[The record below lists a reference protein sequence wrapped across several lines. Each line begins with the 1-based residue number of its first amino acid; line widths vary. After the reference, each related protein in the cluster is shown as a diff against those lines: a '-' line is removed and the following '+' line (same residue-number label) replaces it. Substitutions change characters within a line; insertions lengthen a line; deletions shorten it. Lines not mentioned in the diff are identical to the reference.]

1 MHYKHTFIVRAPL
14 EKVAN
19 FHRLSA
25 SMAAITPPPVI
36 VNIQRAPELL
46 AAGDEMRFTLWLG
59 PLPLHWLARIEDL
72 SAGGFTDNQLEGPF
86 KKWKH
91 QHQFH
96 AIDASR
102 TLVIDQIEAEIK
114 NHWFWGPIGR
124 LMWLNLPV
132 LFAYRG
138 WKTRRSLDS

>member
-59 PLPLHWLARIEDL
+59 PLPLRWLARIEDL

-91 QHQFH
+91 QHQFQ

>member
-59 PLPLHWLARIEDL
+59 PLPLRWLARIEDL

-91 QHQFH
+91 QHQFQ

-124 LMWLNLPV
+124 LMWLNMQV

-138 WKTRRSLDS
+138 WKTRRLLDS